1 VTVKLLAAYRP
12 DGTKRAVWS
21 DRAAPSFRKA
31 GVIPE
36 RASRVEVIRDGPNRG
51 KFSVDFALL
60 ADLTK
65 DERYRVCLARAFE
78 SYQEAVRAEVAWLEA
93 NWVLGGIAT

>member
-1 VTVKLLAAYRP
+1 MKLLAAYRP

-21 DRAAPSFRKA
+21 DQAAPSFRKA

-51 KFSVDFALL
+51 KFSVDFSLL

-65 DERYRVCLARAFE
+65 DERFRVSLSRPFE
-78 SYQEAVRAEVAWLEA
+78 SYAAAVAAEVAWLEA
-93 NWVLGGIAT
+93 NWVLGS